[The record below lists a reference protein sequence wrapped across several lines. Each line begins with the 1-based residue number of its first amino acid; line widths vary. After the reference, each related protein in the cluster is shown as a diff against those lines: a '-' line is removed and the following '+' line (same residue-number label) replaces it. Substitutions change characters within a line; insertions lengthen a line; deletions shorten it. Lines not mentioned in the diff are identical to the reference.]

1 MVESKM
7 HMPASTV
14 THESAWLDA
23 AVVIGITTLTLVLSA
38 HFELN
43 EALYSLTRRWEH
55 FQLDELPL
63 GMLVLSI
70 CLIWV
75 SWRRHRHARRELR
88 ARRVAE
94 TRLALVL
101 AQNRELTQEN
111 LRIQEVERKHLARE
125 LHDELG
131 QYLNAIKLDAVAI
144 CESCASNPGF
154 STNASLAII
163 RSVDHV
169 HAAVSGIIG
178 RLRPVGLD
186 ELGLAAAIEHCIDQ
200 WRQRLPDTRFLLSID
215 GNLDDLSES
224 LTLTLYR
231 LIQEGLTNVYKHAGA
246 GQVTVSLHRGGAAP
260 SGTDELRLTVADD
273 GCGMEP
279 SARVSRFGL
288 SGMRERVEMAGGT
301 FSLQSVPGHGLKFEA
316 CLPAHASG
324 NGQRHWE

>member
-1 MVESKM
+1 MVESKVQI
-7 HMPASTV
+7 PASKMTR
-14 THESAWLDA
+14 ESPWLDA
-23 AVVIGITTLTLVLSA
+23 AVVIGITALTLVLSA

-55 FQLDELPL
+55 FQVDELPL
-63 GMLVLSI
+63 SMLVLSI

-75 SWRRHRHARRELR
+75 SWRRYQHARRELR
-88 ARRVAE
+88 ARRIAE
-94 TRLALVL
+94 ARLALVL
-101 AQNRELTQEN
+101 AENRKLTQEN

-131 QYLNAIKLDAVAI
+131 QYLNAIKLDAVSI
-144 CESCASNPGF
+144 CESFASNSEF

-169 HAAVSGIIG
+169 HAAVSGMIG

-186 ELGLAAAIEHCIDQ
+186 ELGLAAAIEHCVDQ

-215 GNLDDLSES
+215 GRFDDLNES

-231 LIQEGLTNVYKHAGA
+231 LIQEGLTNVYKHAAA
-246 GQVTVSLHRGGAAP
+246 GRVEVTLHRGEARTGE
-260 SGTDELRLTVADD
+260 TDELRLTVADD

-279 SARVSRFGL
+279 RARVSRFGL

-301 FSLQSVPGHGLKFEA
+301 FALESAPGQGLKFEA
-316 CLPAHASG
+316 RLPARG
-324 NGQRHWE
+324 NGNG